1 MSTLNFWAF
10 RPSMPSRMRLVL
22 AATAALLGGA
32 VQAQEIN
39 FGNAAPFG
47 LVVFEDLRGAFKA
60 DGRVAV
66 GGNARITSGTA
77 GLALQDAA
85 GLPVAVVRG
94 NVEAWTQGALLGGGQ
109 PGFGVFVGGNA
120 GPEVVSAALDL
131 RATEAPPLDFDGDRM
146 NLGVL
151 SEQLRDLVPT
161 GSTVAGQGVLT
172 LTGSQ
177 SAREVF
183 TLSAAQAASQ
193 VMLVL
198 EGVKPDAQVVINVRA
213 DATRLLNLGVD
224 TSALQ
229 GWKGR
234 VLFNSRDA
242 EQIQLNGQ
250 TLWGALLA
258 PDSCVCTRS
267 SGRVEGMVVVRS
279 WDTDMSLGWVPFVTN
294 N

>member
-1 MSTLNFWAF
+1 MSTLSSRAF
-10 RPSMPSRMRLVL
+10 CPLSSSGRRLVL
-22 AATAALLGGA
+22 AAMTAMLAGT

-39 FGNAAPFG
+39 FGNASPFG
-47 LVVFEDLRGAFKA
+47 LLVFEDLRGAFKA

-66 GGNARITSGTA
+66 GGSARITSGSA
-77 GLALQDAA
+77 GLALQESS

-94 NVEAWTQGALLGGGQ
+94 NVESWSQGALVSAGQ
-109 PGFGVFVGGNA
+109 PAFGVFVGTKA
-120 GPEVVSAALDL
+120 GPEAVNVALDL

-151 SEQLRDLVPT
+151 SEQLRDLAPT
-161 GSTVAGQGVLT
+161 GNVVAGQGVLT
-172 LTGSQ
+172 LTGTQ
-177 SAREVF
+177 SSREVF

-198 EGVKPDAQVVINVRA
+198 EGVKPDAQIVINVRP
-213 DATRLLNLGVD
+213 DAARLLNLGVD

-229 GWKGR
+229 DWKGR

-279 WDTDMSLGWVPFVTN
+279 WDTDMTLGWVPFVTN